1 MSAAAGPTPEHP
13 AEGDQQA
20 RAGELRDLLQQAAH
34 AYYVLDA
41 PLMED
46 PVYDRLYRELLDL
59 EMAHP
64 ELVRPDSPTQRVGG
78 APAEGFTTVAHR
90 IALLSLDNAFSI
102 TELEAW
108 YERLLRALDRWLDED
123 LGRGDLTAPA
133 LEGRSGRAH
142 WLARQPGVFCGGVL
156 VAPLFHD
163 VALFDHHDLVGMHD
177 RTEPVGHSEH
187 RARTLKGDKRLLDA
201 VLAVAVERAGGFIE
215 DQQLRVA
222 QQGARQ

>member
-1 MSAAAGPTPEHP
+1 MNAAAGPTPEHP
-13 AEGDQQA
+13 DEGDQQA

-108 YERLLRALDRWLDED
+108 YERLLRALDRRPDTPW
-123 LGRGDLTAPA
+123 RWWANSRSTATP
-133 LEGRSGRAH
+133 
-142 WLARQPGVFCGGVL
+142 WP
-156 VAPLFHD
+156 
-163 VALFDHHDLVGMHD
+163 
-177 RTEPVGHSEH
+177 
-187 RARTLKGDKRLLDA
+187 
-201 VLAVAVERAGGFIE
+201 
-215 DQQLRVA
+215 
-222 QQGARQ
+222 